1 MRWGDDSCYFD
12 RFLNLVCSPIS
23 RGDFDTQGWTAHA
36 KAYAPKQF
44 RTQMV
49 FENRFRRSDLGAVST
64 ILRHAVGLDDRLVR
78 VPGPLNSVTQIPS
91 VGRVLR
97 GQVADADH
105 NPSDQVLA
113 LAPYSASIKA
123 ARSLGHSVC
132 NHRSQHSGAV
142 HPCIK
147 KSHSGA
153 PGMKGSFDPL
163 WRGTGGSGTTM
174 AGSVSSEQ
182 PGDKNQTL
190 VVFALTSA
198 GTQL

>member
-1 MRWGDDSCYFD
+1 M
-12 RFLNLVCSPIS
+12 
-23 RGDFDTQGWTAHA
+23 
-36 KAYAPKQF
+36 
-44 RTQMV
+44 
-49 FENRFRRSDLGAVST
+49 LGAVST
-64 ILRHAVGLDDRLVR
+64 ILRHAVGLDDRFVR

-132 NHRSQHSGAV
+132 NRRSQHIGAV

-147 KSHSGA
+147 EKSHSGA

-163 WRGTGGSGTTM
+163 CSRTGGSGTTM

-182 PGDKNQTL
+182 PGDKNQSL